1 MEGINMNDKL
11 ESKLAEID
19 FSRFSKVKGSLL
31 NRLLTQNMMSGLGGL
46 SVSCM
51 NDMEL
56 DMVVAAGT
64 AMVKPPMKSQV

>member
-11 ESKLAEID
+11 ESKLAGID

-46 SVSCM
+46 SVSRM

-64 AMVKPPMKSQV
+64 AVPKQPEKPQI